1 MNIIAKINNINNLD
15 INKLISRIK
24 RHSIWIIFGGLGLIF
39 MKPALP
45 ELKTIFFILIIE
57 SIALMLSGLSV
68 HAFTE
73 IDFIK
78 EIYNENKN
86 IQSNTLG
93 FIFLAVHICIGLAVL
108 GVYIAQFSN

>member
-1 MNIIAKINNINNLD
+1 MNLIANIMSID

-24 RHSIWIIFGGLGLIF
+24 RHSIWFLFGALGLILLR
-39 MKPALP
+39 PAMP
-45 ELKTIFFILIIE
+45 ELKTIFFVLIIE

-93 FIFLAVHICIGLAVL
+93 FIFLAVHLCIGLAVL
-108 GVYIAQFSN
+108 GVYIAQFSS

>member
-1 MNIIAKINNINNLD
+1 MNFIINTID
-15 INKLISRIK
+15 FDKLINRIK
-24 RHSIWIIFGGLGLIF
+24 RHLIWFVFGGLGIVFL
-39 MKPALP
+39 KPALA

-93 FIFLAVHICIGLAVL
+93 YIFLAVHICIGLSVL
-108 GVYIAQFSN
+108 GIYIAQFSN